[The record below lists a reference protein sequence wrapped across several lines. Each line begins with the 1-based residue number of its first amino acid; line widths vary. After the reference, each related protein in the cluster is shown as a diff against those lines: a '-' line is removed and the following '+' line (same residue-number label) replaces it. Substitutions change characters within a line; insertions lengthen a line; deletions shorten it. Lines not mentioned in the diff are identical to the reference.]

1 MTRTFY
7 CYKNINED
15 TLNNIPTRENVSPLS
30 PTANALVIFVLSSF
44 FVQTAAEL
52 EARLVI
58 FKSLAERM
66 MTLSKDNYA

>member
-1 MTRTFY
+1 M
-7 CYKNINED
+7 
-15 TLNNIPTRENVSPLS
+15 PTRENVSPLS
-30 PTANALVIFVLSSF
+30 PTANASVIFVLSSF

>member
-7 CYKNINED
+7 CYKNKNED

-30 PTANALVIFVLSSF
+30 PTTNASVIFVLSSF
-44 FVQTAAEL
+44 FVQTAVEL

>member
-1 MTRTFY
+1 M
-7 CYKNINED
+7 
-15 TLNNIPTRENVSPLS
+15 PTRENVSPPS
-30 PTANALVIFVLSSF
+30 PATNASVIFVLSSF
-44 FVQTAAEL
+44 FVQTAAL